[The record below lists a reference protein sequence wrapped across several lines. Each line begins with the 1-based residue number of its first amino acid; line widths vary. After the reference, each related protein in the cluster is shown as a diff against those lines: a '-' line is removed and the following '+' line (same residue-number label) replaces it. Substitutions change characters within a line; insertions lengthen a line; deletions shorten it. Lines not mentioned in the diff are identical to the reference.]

1 MLATDSETAFSHQ
14 LLGREPR
21 SADELNSSY
30 AGVFAAAANVEASAM
45 ALMIPGL
52 PSASHLPSPAP

>member
-1 MLATDSETAFSHQ
+1 MLAKDSETAFSHQ

-45 ALMIPGL
+45 PLKLTRQTIAHDL
-52 PSASHLPSPAP
+52 PV